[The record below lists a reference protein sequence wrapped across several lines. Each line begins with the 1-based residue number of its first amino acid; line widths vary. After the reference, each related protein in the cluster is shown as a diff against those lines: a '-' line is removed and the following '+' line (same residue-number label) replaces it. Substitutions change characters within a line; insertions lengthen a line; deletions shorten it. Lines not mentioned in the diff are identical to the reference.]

1 MNLPFPSWRLPS
13 PSRLHPRCTASAN
26 TFFYRPSCCCLP
38 WVCPGTH
45 PCLYTWALRHCI
57 QSGAVHGLLAVTPHV
72 FLALFPIPLQALSDF
87 TALLTSLQSPPSSCQ
102 ASTLLSHLIS
112 RKLHF
117 LTSLPFGVYL
127 FFQNHSSL
135 SFLSYRNNDLTLPKV
150 NAVCLHLVS
159 YVCLKFFL
167 FGSFP
172 LWLYSSL
179 GLSHLPALCLSP
191 TLPSPILSSSM
202 LLSFLLFPLQLFK
215 WRSSVAS

>member
-13 PSRLHPRCTASAN
+13 PSRLDPRCTASAN
-26 TFFYRPSCCCLP
+26 TFFYRPSCCCPP

-57 QSGAVHGLLAVTPHV
+57 QSGAVHGLLAVTAHV

-135 SFLSYRNNDLTLPKV
+135 SFLSYRNNDLALPKV

-172 LWLYSSL
+172 LWL
-179 GLSHLPALCLSP
+179 
-191 TLPSPILSSSM
+191 
-202 LLSFLLFPLQLFK
+202 
-215 WRSSVAS
+215 